1 MDRKSEKMSRCYT
14 FENQLEIL
22 IARVSITQ
30 QFNTQGNY
38 FISVYLIIDRLM
50 YC

>member
-14 FENQLEIL
+14 IENQLEIL

-38 FISVYLIIDRLM
+38 SISLFDT
-50 YC
+50 